1 LAAILTPGIDAELA
15 GGRLT
20 VDFGALVRNWR
31 KLAALAPS
39 AETGAVVKADAYGL
53 GVEPV
58 AGALAKAGCK
68 TFFGAYAHEGAA
80 VRRAAP
86 EARIFVLT
94 GAEPH
99 EYGACVKSAL
109 TPMLSS
115 VEQVRLWLAEGP
127 NLPFGINVDT
137 GMNRLG
143 LHPGEAAIIGAD
155 SLVLQGAGLCHIM
168 SHLACADDPTHP
180 MNRRQLQVFQRLAE
194 IHSDVESS
202 LANSAGI
209 FLGKDFH
216 FDLTRPGIALYGGE
230 AVNGAPNPMEPVARL
245 ETRVMQVRTA
255 MAGETVSYGATVT
268 LNRKTRIAVCGTG
281 YADGFH
287 RSSGAGV
294 ALRKTGR
301 PAGFGFIAGK
311 KVPILGRVT
320 MDLTMFDVTGLPD
333 GAVKAGDF
341 VELFGK
347 NIAFDDAA
355 GAAGTIGY
363 EMLTSLGRRYHRQYL
378 GSAA

>member
-1 LAAILTPGIDAELA
+1 LDIRHTSGIDAALA

-20 VDFGALVRNWR
+20 IDLCALVRNWR
-31 KLAALAPS
+31 KLAALASS

-53 GVEPV
+53 GAEPV
-58 AGALAKAGCK
+58 AGALAKAGCR
-68 TFFGAYAHEGAA
+68 TFFVAYAHEGAA
-80 VRRAAP
+80 VRKAAP

-94 GAEPH
+94 GAEMRD
-99 EYGACVKSAL
+99 YGAYIKSAL

-143 LHPGEAAIIGAD
+143 LHPAEAAIVGAD
-155 SLVLQGAGLCHIM
+155 TVVLQGAGLCHIM
-168 SHLACADDPTHP
+168 THLACADDPAHP
-180 MNRRQLQVFQRLAE
+180 MNQRQLKVFQRLAE
-194 IHSDVESS
+194 IHCDVESS
-202 LANSAGI
+202 LSNSAGI
-209 FLGKDFH
+209 FLGSDFH

-230 AVNGAPNPMEPVARL
+230 AVNGAANPMETAAQL

-268 LNRKTRIAVCGTG
+268 LKRDTRIAVCGTG
-281 YADGFH
+281 YADGYH
-287 RSSGAGV
+287 RGSGAGV
-294 ALRKTGR
+294 AMRKTGR
-301 PAGFGFIAGK
+301 PAGFGFIAGR

-333 GAVKAGDF
+333 GAVKAGNY

-347 NIAFDDAA
+347 HIALDDAA
-355 GAAGTIGY
+355 RAAGTIGY
-363 EMLTSLGRRYHRQYL
+363 EMLTSLGGRYARQYL
-378 GSAA
+378 AS